1 MELNQDNYEND
12 LLLYIDNELTAS
24 EKAAV
29 ALLLASNPKLA
40 QELKALQ
47 EVQLKPEFV
56 EFTDKSSLYRF
67 DEMNAT
73 LDPTFKK
80 TLYKSSS
87 NNAKLIDIKKIY
99 WATGSIA
106 AISLGIFFGVN
117 TLLNQPKLQQA
128 QLVTSIA
135 PVKNNVPDNLT
146 NILKP
151 IEKTQILSE
160 NHPQSIPQ
168 NTVRNIPQSNQI
180 IANATLPVIAIVTS
194 NDQPIFSKET
204 FNGDQKE
211 TMVESSA
218 ITVDNTTMNST
229 IAVEQKIEK
238 EIFEEINTEDNDRVI
253 YISNI
258 ELDGDKF
265 RGITRRLNALFK
277 RNKSEKNK

>member
-135 PVKNNVPDNLT
+135 PIKNNVPDNLT

-160 NHPQSIPQ
+160 NHPQNIPQ

-180 IANATLPVIAIVTS
+180 IANATLPIIASVTN
-194 NDQPIFSKET
+194 NDQSILSKET
-204 FNGDQKE
+204 FNGDQTP

>member
-40 QELKALQ
+40 QELNALQ

-168 NTVRNIPQSNQI
+168 NTILNIPQSNQI
-180 IANATLPVIAIVTS
+180 IANATLPDIAIVTS

-204 FNGDQKE
+204 SNADQKE

-218 ITVDNTTMNST
+218 IAVDNSLLNSA
-229 IAVEQKIEK
+229 ILVEQKIEK

>member
-1 MELNQDNYEND
+1 
-12 LLLYIDNELTAS
+12 
-24 EKAAV
+24 
-29 ALLLASNPKLA
+29 
-40 QELKALQ
+40 
-47 EVQLKPEFV
+47 
-56 EFTDKSSLYRF
+56 
-67 DEMNAT
+67 MNAS
-73 LDPTFKK
+73 LDPAFKK
-80 TLYKSSS
+80 TLYKSSLKS
-87 NNAKLIDIKKIY
+87 AKLIDIKKIY

-128 QLVTSIA
+128 QLVASIT

-160 NHPQSIPQ
+160 NHSQSIPQ
-168 NTVRNIPQSNQI
+168 NTVRNIPQSNPTITPSTLPI
-180 IANATLPVIAIVTS
+180 IASVTN
-194 NDQPIFSKET
+194 NDQPILSKET
-204 FNGDQKE
+204 LNADQTA
-211 TMVESSA
+211 TMVESSS
-218 ITVDNTTMNST
+218 ITANNTTKNST
-229 IAVEQKIEK
+229 ISVEQKIEK